1 MSRFMRRV
9 ARLFTTFASDP
20 RCAPDP
26 ESMSLRDWADLPV
39 YHPYCE
45 RVPR

>member
-1 MSRFMRRV
+1 MSRFMQRV
-9 ARLFTTFASDP
+9 ARLFTNPASDP
-20 RCAPDP
+20 RRAPDP
-26 ESMSLRDWADLPV
+26 ETMPLRDWADLPV